1 MNSDIFCASEV
12 EDDHECP
19 YAQCPSLGKSMHIK
33 GCPSQFY
40 VYGAHNRIFK
50 RSQYNLYNLKPLL
63 RLEAVNIK
71 IFAFEVKAITK
82 MVSK

>member
-40 VYGAHNRIFK
+40 VYGA
-50 RSQYNLYNLKPLL
+50 PLPAKNPEGWQKL
-63 RLEAVNIK
+63 I
-71 IFAFEVKAITK
+71 IEV
-82 MVSK
+82 